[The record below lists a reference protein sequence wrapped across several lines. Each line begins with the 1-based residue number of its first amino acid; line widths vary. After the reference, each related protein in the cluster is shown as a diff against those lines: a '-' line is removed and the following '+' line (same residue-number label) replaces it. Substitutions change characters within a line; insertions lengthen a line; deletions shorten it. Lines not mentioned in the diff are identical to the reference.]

1 MKGRKRKS
9 EGSNG
14 ETTMNDVVDGL
25 KQMPCRNARGERAKR
40 VRAVAIDLDIAK
52 TVRDIAENNDVNV
65 SSVVTYA
72 VQRLITDIEAAK

>member
-1 MKGRKRKS
+1 
-9 EGSNG
+9 
-14 ETTMNDVVDGL
+14 MNDVIDGL
-25 KQMPCRNARGERAKR
+25 KQMPRRNARGEEAKC

-72 VQRLITDIEAAK
+72 VQRLIADIVALT

>member
-1 MKGRKRKS
+1 
-9 EGSNG
+9 
-14 ETTMNDVVDGL
+14 MNDVVDGL
-25 KQMPCRNARGERAKR
+25 KQMPRRNARGEGAKR

-72 VQRLITDIEAAK
+72 VQRLITDIEAAKLAA

>member
-1 MKGRKRKS
+1 
-9 EGSNG
+9 
-14 ETTMNDVVDGL
+14 MNDVVDGL
-25 KQMPCRNARGERAKR
+25 KQMPRRNARGERAKR